1 VEGGNPIYTLIQG
14 QVSKHARA
22 AAGLL
27 GRAQCQLPWPARSAA
42 PQRQTMVQR
51 AAVWGRPAQL
61 WAAVIISYWLGL
73 QSRAR

>member
-1 VEGGNPIYTLIQG
+1 MEGENPIYTLLQG
-14 QVSKHARA
+14 LVSEHARA
-22 AAGLL
+22 ALL

-42 PQRQTMVQR
+42 PQRQPMVQR